1 MTNSEQIVAS
11 LINNNRITG
20 EEAIALLRAI
30 YGKEKTVDNP
40 ISKNYWKTNSDV
52 GNVYKHTDVLC
63 AATSINTVPNDNA
76 ITTICNSG
84 DM

>member
-30 YGKEKTVDNP
+30 YGKEKTVDSS
-40 ISKNYWKTNSDV
+40 ISKNY
-52 GNVYKHTDVLC
+52 
-63 AATSINTVPNDNA
+63 
-76 ITTICNSG
+76 
-84 DM
+84 